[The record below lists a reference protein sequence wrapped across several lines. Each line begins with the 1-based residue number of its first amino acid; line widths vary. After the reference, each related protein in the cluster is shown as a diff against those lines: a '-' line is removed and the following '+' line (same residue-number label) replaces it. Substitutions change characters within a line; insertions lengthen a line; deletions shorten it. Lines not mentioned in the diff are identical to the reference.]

1 MRISFN
7 EIIPATWQ
15 AHYAPVPITPASVLT
30 IPDIAKNIPC
40 RFTDACQPLYREF
53 GKRLLEIGCLE
64 DSSGKTL
71 PTIIQEGWSRYVAD
85 LSEKPFSH
93 IHFQVSVGEGDYY
106 AYGDGLDDGQLGL
119 YFWCDLTEAPALS
132 VKNRLES
139 LRRRNPPLAWLVL
152 STLERVSVFLP
163 ILTPDWFMQLVSHS
177 QWMGEADETGILEEY
192 LAEGID
198 MDDVNVLT
206 RESIFKV
213 LPFWAY
219 RACRAN
225 SDSVRR
231 RIPRWPLNDAD
242 AHLLSHLDHL
252 LELIHDMKT
261 EKDFLDD
268 HRSISGYTFASTLF
282 FDEGDVGGV
291 FYQVID
297 DFYRQQAEGDSETYL
312 VRVAFDPADSR
323 QTQQTLHIMRAIF
336 RMADH
341 LEDVLTIIGDKI

>member
-1 MRISFN
+1 MPYVDMLRLIDVTFACISN
-7 EIIPATWQ
+7 VTGEDWL
-15 AHYAPVPITPASVLT
+15 PVRSAGLMASEMKV
-30 IPDIAKNIPC
+30 
-40 RFTDACQPLYREF
+40 EF
-53 GKRLLEIGCLE
+53 PE
-64 DSSGKTL
+64 
-71 PTIIQEGWSRYVAD
+71 
-85 LSEKPFSH
+85 
-93 IHFQVSVGEGDYY
+93 
-106 AYGDGLDDGQLGL
+106 
-119 YFWCDLTEAPALS
+119 
-132 VKNRLES
+132 
-139 LRRRNPPLAWLVL
+139 
-152 STLERVSVFLP
+152 
-163 ILTPDWFMQLVSHS
+163 
-177 QWMGEADETGILEEY
+177 
-192 LAEGID
+192 
-198 MDDVNVLT
+198 
-206 RESIFKV
+206 
-213 LPFWAY
+213 
-219 RACRAN
+219 
-225 SDSVRR
+225 
-231 RIPRWPLNDAD
+231 D